1 MSIKRRVLSLKESK
15 VKNQNFVIILFYII
29 LIVIGLIWLFPAI
42 WMGFT
47 SFKTQVQTFQ
57 IPPVWFFKPVIEN
70 YNDLFFA
77 SSINKYLYNSIII
90 ASSSTVICLF
100 LGSLAAFSL
109 ARFRIRRKDDIAFWM
124 LSTRMFPP
132 IASAIP
138 LYLLLRQFQLLDT
151 HLGLIV
157 VYLSLNLGF
166 ATWMMRGF
174 FNDLPVA
181 IEESAMIDGCSRY
194 GVFFRIVLPLSVPGL
209 AATAILCFIFAWNE
223 FLFALLFT
231 GRVAKTMPVVLSG
244 YITETGIRWG
254 ALTAAS
260 VLTAA
265 PTILLAI
272 IAQRYII
279 RGLTLGAVK

>member
-1 MSIKRRVLSLKESK
+1 MERA
-15 VKNQNFVIILFYII
+15 KNHHKTVIILLYIV
-29 LIVIGLIWLFPAI
+29 LVAIGLLWLFPAI
-42 WMGFT
+42 WMFLT

-57 IPPVWFFKPVIEN
+57 IPPVWIFKPVLEN

-77 SSINKYLYNSIII
+77 SNIGKYLLNSLIITGI
-90 ASSSTVICLF
+90 STVICLF
-100 LGSLAAFSL
+100 LGSLAAFAL
-109 ARFRIRRKDDIAFWM
+109 ARFRIRRNKDISFWI

-138 LYLLLRQFQLLDT
+138 LYLLLRNFQLLDT
-151 HLGLIV
+151 YIGLIA
-157 VYLSLNLGF
+157 VYITLNLGF
-166 ATWMMRGF
+166 ATWMMKGF

-181 IEESAMIDGCSRY
+181 IEESAMIDGCSQY
-194 GVFFRIVLPLSVPGL
+194 GVFFRIVLPISSPGL

-231 GRVAKTMPVVLSG
+231 GRAAKTMPVVLSG

-272 IAQRYII
+272 LAQKYII

>member
-1 MSIKRRVLSLKESK
+1 MERIRKSQKRKI
-15 VKNQNFVIILFYII
+15 IILYIV
-29 LIVIGLIWLFPAI
+29 LIGIGLIWLFPAI
-42 WMGFT
+42 WMFLT
-47 SFKTQVQTFQ
+47 SIKTQVQTFQ
-57 IPPVWFFKPVIEN
+57 IPPVWVFKPVLDN
-70 YNDLFFA
+70 YRDLFFA
-77 SSINKYLYNSIII
+77 SNINKYLYNSLIITSI
-90 ASSSTVICLF
+90 STAICLL
-100 LGSLAAFSL
+100 LGSLAAFAL
-109 ARFRIRRKDDIAFWM
+109 ARFRIRRKDDISFWI

-138 LYLLLRQFQLLDT
+138 LYLLLKNFQLLDT
-151 HLGLIV
+151 HVGLIA
-157 VYLSLNLGF
+157 VYITLNLGF
-166 ATWMMRGF
+166 ATWMMKGF

-181 IEESAMIDGCSRY
+181 VEESAMIDGCSRY
-194 GVFFRIVLPLSVPGL
+194 GVFFRIVLPVSTPGL

-231 GRVAKTMPVVLSG
+231 GRAAKTMPVILSG

-272 IAQRYII
+272 LAQRYII

>member
-1 MSIKRRVLSLKESK
+1 VRELRLRNRKIVVVLYAFLG
-15 VKNQNFVIILFYII
+15 VVG
-29 LIVIGLIWLFPAI
+29 IVWLFPVI
-42 WMGFT
+42 WMFMT

-57 IPPVWFFKPVIEN
+57 IPPVWFFKPVYEN
-70 YNDLFFA
+70 YHDLFFA
-77 SSINKYLYNSIII
+77 SNIQKYLLNSLVI
-90 ASSSTVICLF
+90 ASISTAVCLF
-100 LGSLAAFSL
+100 FGSCAAFAL
-109 ARFRIRRKDDIAFWM
+109 TRFRIRGKDDIAFWM

-138 LYLLLRQFQLLDT
+138 LYLLLRQFHLLDT
-151 HLGLIV
+151 RLGLII

-174 FNDLPVA
+174 FKELPQEL
-181 IEESAMIDGCSRY
+181 EESAMIDGCSRY
-194 GVFFRIVLPLSVPGL
+194 GAFFRVVLPLSAPGL

-231 GRVAKTMPVVLSG
+231 GRNAKTIPVVLAG
-244 YITETGIRWG
+244 FITQTGIRWG

-265 PTILLAI
+265 PTVVLALV
-272 IAQRYII
+272 AQRYII
-279 RGLTLGAVK
+279 RGLTLGAIK